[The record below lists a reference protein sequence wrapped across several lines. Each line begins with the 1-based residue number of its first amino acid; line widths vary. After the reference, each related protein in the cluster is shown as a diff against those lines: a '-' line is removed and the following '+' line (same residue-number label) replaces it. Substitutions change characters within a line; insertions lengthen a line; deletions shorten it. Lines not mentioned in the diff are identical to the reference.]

1 MSANKRIWTSQPQ
14 YLARINRGNPYSQN
28 LRIALSAGP
37 ITPINAVN
45 GSLLSSTSALTT
57 ITDSPGKA
65 YSWVRST
72 VNPINTGFVNSNV
85 VGHSGFLIVRH
96 PVLSGALDETYFSS
110 RVTAN
115 NGWAFYSTAAVGSLP
130 NQTHKLGYVH
140 GGVAG
145 YTDTYDIPGNNTTFI
160 AVGFSASV
168 NGQLRFFVNGKLTT
182 STAIGSIVQSSDAIR
197 VGYEVVF
204 SANPANFD
212 APIALYFDRFLS
224 DGDHLQLAQNPNQV
238 FAPRKRRLFAVAAG
252 GAAALAGNAQDVAS
266 ATGALTTAIPISAA
280 SVALAT
286 ATASLTT
293 AIPMAANAADVSVA
307 SGVLITSIRFSA
319 SALAVALAS
328 AGMTT
333 AIPLAGSAA
342 DQASASGTFT
352 TSITLAGAAIDQVLA
367 TANLTALGNGLSAA
381 AVASAAASGALTT
394 AIPLAGNAAA
404 YATAAGGLTTMIPLA
419 GVAAAVS
426 SATGSLTVQITFT
439 AAALAQAL
447 AAGDLTTKIPLT
459 AAALALASASG
470 LLTGSGVAYPTPASR
485 KLIVAAENRVRVIAA
500 ENRILTA

>member
-14 YLARINRGNPYSQN
+14 YPARLYRGHPFARRVISVASKISGGLYFDGNFPVGSPVGSGVSSSTGRLGQALAFNGSSDFITLPSAAYFANQNALTWIAVIKSGSNVGAFTMATTNNASGFSGAQFRLNSGGLSLVFGGTVEIMNITGAVAAGEECVIGVTYDGTTAYGFKNGVMIGSATSAQTFTHAQAVIGQRGNS
-28 LRIALSAGP
+28 SEFW
-37 ITPINAVN
+37 N
-45 GSLLSSTSALTT
+45 GSIYGLA
-57 ITDSPGKA
+57 
-65 YSWVRST
+65 
-72 VNPINTGFVNSNV
+72 F
-85 VGHSGFLIVRH
+85 
-96 PVLSGALDETYFSS
+96 LSGADNNAAIAL
-110 RVTAN
+110 TAN
-115 NGWAFYSTAAVGSLP
+115 PW
-130 NQTHKLGYVH
+130 
-140 GGVAG
+140 
-145 YTDTYDIPGNNTTFI
+145 
-160 AVGFSASV
+160 
-168 NGQLRFFVNGKLTT
+168 QLL
-182 STAIGSIVQSSDAIR
+182 
-197 VGYEVVF
+197 
-204 SANPANFD
+204 
-212 APIALYFDRFLS
+212 
-224 DGDHLQLAQNPNQV
+224 
-238 FAPRKRRLFAVAAG
+238 APRKRRLFAVAAG

-293 AIPMAANAADVSVA
+293 AIPMAANAADVSLA

-333 AIPLAGSAA
+333 AIPLAGSAV

-447 AAGDLTTKIPLT
+447 AAGDLTTKIPLS

-485 KLIVAAENRVRVIAA
+485 KLIVAAENRIRVIAA